1 MKRRQMADGGYRW
14 RMGDPLRDGW
24 KVCMV
29 MCVCLPT
36 LVIWQDHT
44 YTIVRPYRTLT
55 GMWQC
60 HMSCRYVCVC
70 ESPILL
76 CPDPF
81 PDSGGKCRR
90 AENIIVAAMYKP
102 QILISLCGLFSF
114 KRKNHSGLEKI
125 IFSSPASVA
134 TNTDIKRPACC

>member
-1 MKRRQMADGGYRW
+1 MAGKCVW
-14 RMGDPLRDGW
+14 LC
-24 KVCMV
+24 VS
-29 MCVCLPT
+29 VCLLWLSDRTTPI
-36 LVIWQDHT
+36 LLYGPIGPSLGCGSVICH
-44 YTIVRPYRTLT
+44 V
-55 GMWQC
+55 GM
-60 HMSCRYVCVC
+60 CVC